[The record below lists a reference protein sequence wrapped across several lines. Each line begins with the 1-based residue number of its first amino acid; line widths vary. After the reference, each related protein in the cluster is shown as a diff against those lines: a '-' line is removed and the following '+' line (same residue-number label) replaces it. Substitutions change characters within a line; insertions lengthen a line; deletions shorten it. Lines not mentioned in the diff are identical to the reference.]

1 VLCVAQ
7 ENKDL
12 QKAAETEWASIYSE
26 LQRLLRRGVTVCV
39 RDRASL
45 PPQAADKY
53 FISGT
58 VYSSSINQSAS
69 QYNKFIKRLL
79 NKFLR
84 GACYG

>member
-1 VLCVAQ
+1 LRAVK

-12 QKAAETEWASIYSE
+12 QKAAEAEWDAICSE

-53 FISGT
+53 FISGKCHT
-58 VYSSSINQSAS
+58 LVH
-69 QYNKFIKRLL
+69 L
-79 NKFLR
+79 
-84 GACYG
+84 